1 MRFLKQQSNHGEG
14 ERPLPP
20 VVRILHDFT
29 HRFPGVPKHTDPRHV
44 RAEHAARHEA
54 RAAQVK
60 ARHEA
65 HAARAKERAMRWRSR
80 SAQ

>member
-1 MRFLKQQSNHGEG
+1 MRFVKQQSNDGER

-20 VVRILHDFT
+20 VIRTLHDLT

-44 RAEHAARHEA
+44 RAEHEARHQA
-54 RAAQVK
+54 RAAEFK
-60 ARHEA
+60 ARDEA
-65 HAARAKERAMRWRSR
+65 HGTRAKEGAMRRGSR